1 LKGGI
6 GMSVYDEITQ
16 WVIDDII
23 EDMEENERDKDDL
36 DMLLEDY
43 IQQNLDDLSESIWD
57 RREDMREII
66 LRKMYGE

>member
-1 LKGGI
+1 
-6 GMSVYDEITQ
+6 MSVYDEITQ

>member
-1 LKGGI
+1 
-6 GMSVYDEITQ
+6 MSVYDEITQ
-16 WVIDDII
+16 WVIEDII

>member
-1 LKGGI
+1 
-6 GMSVYDEITQ
+6 MSVYDEITQ
-16 WVIDDII
+16 WVVDDII
-23 EDMEENERDKDDL
+23 EDIEENERDKDDL
-36 DMLLEDY
+36 DMLLDNY

>member
-1 LKGGI
+1 
-6 GMSVYDEITQ
+6 MSVYDEITQ

-23 EDMEENERDKDDL
+23 EDMEENERDKEDL
-36 DMLLEDY
+36 DNMLEIY

>member
-1 LKGGI
+1 
-6 GMSVYDEITQ
+6 MSVYDEISQ
-16 WVIDDII
+16 WIIDDII
-23 EDMEENERDKDDL
+23 EDIEENDRSKDEL

-57 RREDMREII
+57 RRNDMREII